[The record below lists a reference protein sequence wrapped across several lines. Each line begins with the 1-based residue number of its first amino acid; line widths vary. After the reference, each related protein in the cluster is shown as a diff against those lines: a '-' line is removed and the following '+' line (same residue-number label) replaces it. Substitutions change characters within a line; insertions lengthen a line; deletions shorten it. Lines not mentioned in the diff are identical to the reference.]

1 MKIAVNT
8 RLLLKD
14 NLEGIGWFTAETLKR
29 ITRDHPEHSFLFIF
43 DRPFDPAFIFGENV
57 QGIVVSPPARHP
69 LLWSFWFEI
78 SLPRAIKAHKAELFF
93 SPDGYMPLKLKIP
106 SLIALHDINFHH
118 RPGDLPLSSRI
129 YYRRYF
135 PLFAQKS
142 DRIVTVSEFSKSDI
156 VKSYGII
163 TDKIDVVFN
172 GANDIYSPLPAA
184 MIEKIRQSL
193 TGGIPYFVFAGS
205 MHPRKNISR
214 LFLAFDQ
221 FRKDLPSPFKLVI
234 VGEKMFMTR
243 EIENTFRKMTFSKDV
258 IFCGRLAPERLHHIL
273 GASSGLCYVTLY
285 EGFGIPVLEAM
296 RCDIPILASNATS
309 LPEVAGDAAI
319 YADPESVS
327 SIVKGMKSLALDK
340 ELRKRLIVE
349 GRKRRLAFSWDQ
361 TADKLWSS
369 FEKIIPKD

>member
-29 ITRDHPEHSFLFIF
+29 ITRNHPEHSFLFIF

-69 LLWSFWFEI
+69 LLWYFWFEI
-78 SLPRAIKAHKAELFF
+78 SLPRAIKANKAVLFF
-93 SPDGYMPLKLKIP
+93 SPDGYMPLNLKIP
-106 SLIALHDINFHH
+106 SLIAIHDINFHH

-135 PLFAQKS
+135 PLFAQKA
-142 DRIVTVSEFSKSDI
+142 DRIVTVSEFSKNDI
-156 VKSYGII
+156 IKSYGIN

-172 GANDIYSPLPAA
+172 GANDLFSPLPADT
-184 MIEKIRQSL
+184 IEQIRQSL
-193 TGGIPYFVFAGS
+193 TGGVPYFVFAGS

-214 LFLAFDQ
+214 LFQAFDQ
-221 FRKDLPSPFKLVI
+221 FRKDLHSPFKLVI

-243 EIENTFRKMTFSKDV
+243 EIEKTFRKMTFGKDL
-258 IFCGRLAPERLHHIL
+258 IFCGKLPPERLHPIL

-296 RCDIPILASNATS
+296 RCDIPILASNLTS

-327 SIVKGMKSLALDK
+327 SIAKGMKSLAVDT

-349 GRKRRLAFSWDQ
+349 GRTRRLAFSWDQ
-361 TADKLWSS
+361 TANKLWSS
-369 FEKIIPKD
+369 FEKIISKD